1 MIRNARDRAGVELE
15 EAPAVCRAG
24 MFQFAAQQTF
34 VNGCVQSRGLFWCK
48 SGRGEFTVDGVTHML
63 EPHDLYVLPW
73 GRRIAYRPSAE
84 APMFTSHVHLVPWYR
99 PGARWVANVPHER
112 GEPAADS
119 PDRRDVA
126 WPGLTGVVRLR
137 LEADRPLARLI
148 DYAVRWYLN
157 SPRDEAEARALGLL
171 LVRELRRKA
180 ARAVV
185 QAEPRPEELER
196 LLVHVDRGYQL
207 GPRIEE
213 LAALVGRSRSH
224 VLKLFRRHLGVSA
237 KRYVIDRQLG
247 EARELLLSTTQS
259 IADIGK
265 AVGLADPYHFSKLFR
280 RYVGLSPREFRTANG
295 PFSAP
300 PKPSTHV
307 RLPPKA
313 PGATDRQV
321 RAASSGERS

>member
-1 MIRNARDRAGVELE
+1 MTRNVRDRAKGDLN

-24 MFQFAAQQTF
+24 LFQFAAQQTF

-48 SGRGEFTVDGVTHML
+48 SGRGEFTVDGVTHRL
-63 EPHDLYVLPW
+63 EPHDLYLLPW

-112 GEPAADS
+112 GEAGYDS
-119 PDRRDVA
+119 ADRRDVA
-126 WPGLTGVVRLR
+126 WPGLAGVVRLR
-137 LEADRPLARLI
+137 TEADEPLGRLI
-148 DYAVRWYLN
+148 DYVVRWYLN

-171 LVRELRRKA
+171 LVRELRRAVAGLRAPA
-180 ARAVV
+180 AR
-185 QAEPRPEELER
+185 RPEELER
-196 LLVHVDRGYQL
+196 LLVHVDRGFQL

-213 LAALVGRSRSH
+213 MATLLGRSRSH

-237 KRYVIDRQLG
+237 KGYVIDRQLR

-280 RYVGLSPREFRTANG
+280 RYVGLSPREFRAAHG
-295 PFSAP
+295 PFAAP

-307 RLPPKA
+307 RSPPQVREA
-313 PGATDRQV
+313 VVRGV
-321 RAASSGERS
+321 RAAS

>member
-1 MIRNARDRAGVELE
+1 MPRKVFEAATIGLE

-24 MFQFAAQQTF
+24 LFQFAAQQTF
-34 VNGCVQSRGLFWCK
+34 ENGCVQSRGLFWCK
-48 SGRGEFTVDGVTHML
+48 SGRGEFAVDGVTHRL
-63 EPHDLYVLPW
+63 EPHDLYLLPW

-99 PGARWVANVPHER
+99 PGARWIANVPHER
-112 GEPAADS
+112 GESEYDS

-126 WPGLTGVVRLR
+126 WPGLAGVVRLR
-137 LEADRPLARLI
+137 AEADESLGRLI

-157 SPRDEAEARALGLL
+157 SPREEGEARALGLL
-171 LVRELRRKA
+171 LVRELRRA
-180 ARAVV
+180 VAGLRAPVAR
-185 QAEPRPEELER
+185 RPEELER
-196 LLVHVDRGYQL
+196 LLVHVDRGFQL

-213 LAALVGRSRSH
+213 MAAMVGRSRSH

-237 KRYVIDRQLG
+237 KRYVIDRQLR

-280 RYVGLSPREFRTANG
+280 RYVGLSPRDFRNEHG

-307 RLPPKA
+307 RLPPRA
-313 PGATDRQV
+313 PVPLERRVSRTQ
-321 RAASSGERS
+321 AAES